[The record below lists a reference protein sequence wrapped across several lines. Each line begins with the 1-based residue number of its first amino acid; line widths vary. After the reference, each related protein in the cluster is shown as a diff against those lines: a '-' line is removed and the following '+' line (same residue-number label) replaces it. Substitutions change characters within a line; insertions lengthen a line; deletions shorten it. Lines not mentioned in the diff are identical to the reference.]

1 MCFSGGGGYSEVLP
15 DCAKTVF
22 IFILYIAFDFIC
34 SGEGINVHG
43 GKGKW
48 VRVTVK

>member
-1 MCFSGGGGYSEVLP
+1 MLP
-15 DCAKTVF
+15 DCAETVL
-22 IFILYIAFDFIC
+22 IFIC